1 MVTLYSS
8 KFLDKGKI
16 MVQSR
21 KTRKDK
27 KKLLGN
33 HQRSW
38 IWGRHAVLEILEA
51 GRWPMK
57 KLYLSDALDA
67 SALADA
73 QTRADELGYTVAVDS
88 GERLR
93 ELCRSGEHQGY
104 LAQMMPYIYASA
116 AGIKAHLTE
125 DASDGRVPVVALLD
139 SIQDP
144 FNFGAIARSAEVLG
158 IDGII
163 IGSRNQVEV
172 TSMVARSSVGAV
184 NHVPIAQ
191 VDDLVEYAKVLRS
204 AGVTLVAATEKSEVL
219 CSAHPFDGP
228 TVIVLGNEGEGI
240 QSELLEQCNV
250 HVAIPQQGQID
261 SLNVAAAAAILFYEA
276 RRTSN

>member
-1 MVTLYSS
+1 
-8 KFLDKGKI
+8 

-21 KTRKDK
+21 KRKDK

-33 HQRSW
+33 HQKSW

-57 KLYLSDALDA
+57 KLYLSETLQPEALEHA
-67 SALADA
+67 QARAEAL
-73 QTRADELGYTVAVDS
+73 GFTVVVETMD
-88 GERLR
+88 RLR
-93 ELCRSGEHQGY
+93 ELCRSGDHQGY
-104 LAQMMPYIYASA
+104 LAQMLPYAYTNASEL
-116 AGIKAHLTE
+116 KTLLTQ
-125 DASDGRVPVVALLD
+125 ASSEGRVPIVALLD

-144 FNFGAIARSAEVLG
+144 FNFGAITRSAEVLG
-158 IDGII
+158 VDGII

-191 VDDLVEYAKVLRS
+191 VDDLVEYAKLLRES
-204 AGVTLVAATEKSEVL
+204 GVTLVAATEKTEVS
-219 CSAHPFDGP
+219 CDAHAFDKP

-240 QSELLEQCNV
+240 QSALLEHCNV
-250 HVAIPQQGQID
+250 QVSIPQQGQIE

-276 RRTSN
+276 RRGK

>member
-1 MVTLYSS
+1 
-8 KFLDKGKI
+8 

-21 KTRKDK
+21 KKRKDK

-57 KLYLSDALDA
+57 KLYLSETLQPAALEQ
-67 SALADA
+67 A
-73 QTRADELGYTVAVDS
+73 QLRAEELGYTVVVEDMD
-88 GERLR
+88 RLR

-125 DASDGRVPVVALLD
+125 DVSDGRVPVVALLD

-144 FNFGAIARSAEVLG
+144 FNFGAITRSAEVLG

-204 AGVTLVAATEKSEVL
+204 EGVSLVAATEKSEVV
-219 CSAHPFDGP
+219 CSAHSFDTP

-240 QSELLEQCNV
+240 QPELLEQCNV
-250 HVAIPQQGQID
+250 QVAIPQQGQID

-276 RRTSN
+276 RRTSK

>member
-1 MVTLYSS
+1 
-8 KFLDKGKI
+8 

-21 KTRKDK
+21 KKRKDK

-33 HQRSW
+33 HQKSW
-38 IWGRHAVLEILEA
+38 IWGRHAVLEILDA

-57 KLYLSDALDA
+57 KLFLSETLQPEALEH
-67 SALADA
+67 A
-73 QTRADELGYTVAVDS
+73 QLRAEALGYTVAVEPM
-88 GERLR
+88 ERLR

-104 LAQMMPYIYASA
+104 LAQMLPYTYTNASEL
-116 AGIKAHLTE
+116 KALLSQSE
-125 DASDGRVPVVALLD
+125 DTSRVPIVVLLD

-163 IGSRNQVEV
+163 IGSHNQVEV

-191 VDDLVEYAKVLRS
+191 VDDLIEYAKLLRES
-204 AGVTLVAATEKSEVL
+204 GVTLVAATEKSTVN
-219 CSAHPFDGP
+219 CTTHAFDSP

-240 QSELLEQCNV
+240 QAELLEQCNV
-250 HVAIPQQGQID
+250 HLAIPQQGQID

-276 RRTSN
+276 RRSE